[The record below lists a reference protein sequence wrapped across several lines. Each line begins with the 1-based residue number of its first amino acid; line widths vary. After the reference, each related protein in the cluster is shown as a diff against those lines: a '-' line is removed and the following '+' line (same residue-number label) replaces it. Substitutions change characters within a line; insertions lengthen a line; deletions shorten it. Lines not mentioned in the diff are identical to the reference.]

1 MWVFPRN
8 FDRHIDKKLGTCCG
22 CKKLLCQDQNQ
33 LLLVQIVDV
42 VYKMIYE
49 MTFFS
54 FCSKHNTTLERKK
67 ICWNIH
73 ISTFTKFLN
82 AQHIFFS
89 SSLGKKVSKN
99 AFLKRKYAR
108 TKWPTFKV
116 NLTPY
121 LIHFGQ
127 DNHQNE
133 RWETLGKMIIIMVS
147 KWWWWFGKCGK

>member
-54 FCSKHNTTLERKK
+54 FCPKHNTTLERKK
-67 ICWNIH
+67 ICRR
-73 ISTFTKFLN
+73 TLTKKLVILYFVNVGAGDGTDWPLL
-82 AQHIFFS
+82 AAFMPLLLIIF
-89 SSLGKKVSKN
+89 N
-99 AFLKRKYAR
+99 LK
-108 TKWPTFKV
+108 
-116 NLTPY
+116 
-121 LIHFGQ
+121 Q
-127 DNHQNE
+127 
-133 RWETLGKMIIIMVS
+133 
-147 KWWWWFGKCGK
+147 